1 MLIAATNTDLLIQSF
16 ENCLKTILNEPTQF
30 TESPPKLK

>member
-16 ENCLKTILNEPTQF
+16 ENGLKTILNEPTQF
-30 TESPPKLK
+30 T